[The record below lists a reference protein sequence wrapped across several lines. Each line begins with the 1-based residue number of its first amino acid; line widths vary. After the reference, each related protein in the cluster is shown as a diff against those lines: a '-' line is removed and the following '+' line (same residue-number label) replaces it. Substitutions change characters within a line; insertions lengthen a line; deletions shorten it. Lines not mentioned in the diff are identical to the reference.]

1 MKSNH
6 DAAVTN
12 VMRILT
18 QKRIAYT
25 PHEYAHGSEP
35 VDGITVAS
43 LLGRDPSCVYKTLVA
58 CGASGA
64 YYVFVIP
71 ADHELQLKKAAK
83 AAGEKSVH
91 MLPLAQLTPLTGYVR
106 GGCSPIGMKK
116 HFPTYIHHT
125 AGQFDHIYVSAGQ
138 RGLQIRIAPGD
149 LIREARAEVAEL
161 IREE

>member
-116 HFPTYIHHT
+116 HFPTFLDRHAAELSTI
-125 AGQFDHIYVSAGQ
+125 IVSAGRIGRQ
-138 RGLQIRIAPGD
+138 VELVPADLLQAAD
-149 LIREARAEVAEL
+149 AQFAEL
-161 IREE
+161 IE

>member
-43 LLGRDPSCVYKTLVA
+43 LLGRDPSSVYKTLVA

-116 HFPTYIHHT
+116 HFPTFLDRHAAELSTI
-125 AGQFDHIYVSAGQ
+125 IVSAG
-138 RGLQIRIAPGD
+138 RIGRQVELAPAD
-149 LIREARAEVAEL
+149 RRCAVC
-161 IREE
+161 

>member
-58 CGASGA
+58 CSASGA

-116 HFPTYIHHT
+116 HFPTFLDRHAAELSTVI
-125 AGQFDHIYVSAGQ
+125 VSAGRIGRQ
-138 RGLQIRIAPGD
+138 VELAPADLLQAAD
-149 LIREARAEVAEL
+149 AQLAEL
-161 IREE
+161 IE

>member
-1 MKSNH
+1 M
-6 DAAVTN
+6 
-12 VMRILT
+12 
-18 QKRIAYT
+18 
-25 PHEYAHGSEP
+25 
-35 VDGITVAS
+35 
-43 LLGRDPSCVYKTLVA
+43 A

-116 HFPTYIHHT
+116 HFPTFLDRHAAELSTVI
-125 AGQFDHIYVSAGQ
+125 VSAGRIGRQ
-138 RGLQIRIAPGD
+138 VELAPADLLQAAD
-149 LIREARAEVAEL
+149 AQLAEL
-161 IREE
+161 IE

>member
-64 YYVFVIP
+64 YYVFGIP

-116 HFPTYIHHT
+116 HFPTFLDRHAAELSTVI
-125 AGQFDHIYVSAGQ
+125 VSAGRIGRQ
-138 RGLQIRIAPGD
+138 VELAPADLLQAAD
-149 LIREARAEVAEL
+149 AQLAEL
-161 IREE
+161 IE